1 MSALNYQQESCRPH
15 VSRDLSKKIYLFE
28 HEQKCLQQLR
38 KYLPVWERVP
48 ASGQVG
54 RKVGLQGRGGPGS
67 PRKVPGHSGLCPRT
81 RASPGARVWVRG
93 RPGARTGAPRT
104 AAGCPSCLASLQW
117 RHVTRGQGSYS
128 SCLLSRRVAPPQQ
141 TEENLCHK
149 TVGGETAVNVWRRL
163 MFSHKIN

>member
-67 PRKVPGHSGLCPRT
+67 PRKVPGRSVLCPRT
-81 RASPGARVWVRG
+81 RVSPGARVWVRG

-104 AAGCPSCLASLQW
+104 EAGCPSCLASLQW
-117 RHVTRGQGSYS
+117 RHGYTLVRGATARVYCLEWRHHNKLRKTCVTK
-128 SCLLSRRVAPPQQ
+128 LLAGRLRSMF
-141 TEENLCHK
+141 
-149 TVGGETAVNVWRRL
+149 GGG
-163 MFSHKIN
+163 